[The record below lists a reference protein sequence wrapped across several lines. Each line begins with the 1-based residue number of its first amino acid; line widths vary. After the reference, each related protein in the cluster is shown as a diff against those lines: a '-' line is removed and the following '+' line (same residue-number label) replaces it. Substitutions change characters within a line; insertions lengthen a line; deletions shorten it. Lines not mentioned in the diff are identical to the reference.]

1 MNSIVCGPVPS
12 RRLGQSLGINN
23 IPPKTCS
30 YSCPY
35 CQLGRTTKMQVERQT
50 FCDVEQLARTVRDKV
65 EQVKRKEEPIDYL
78 TFVPDGEPALDA
90 DLGREIE
97 LLKPLGVKI
106 AVITNASLI
115 WREDVRSD
123 LQQADWVS
131 LKVDAV
137 SEETWHRVNRPHRS
151 LRLEAVLA
159 GMLEFAGDFS
169 GELATETMLIQ
180 GINDSTEEIERISDF
195 LAELKPDRAYL
206 AVPTRPPAVRSVK
219 AATEQVLTEAHQVLN
234 KRVDSIECLISYEGD
249 AFAFSGNV
257 TEDLLAITSVHPMR
271 KEAVAQ
277 LLSKAGAGWEVVEK
291 LTRDGT
297 LVELTYEGHKFYMRR
312 LPGRQKLG
320 GVRT

>member
-1 MNSIVCGPVPS
+1 MNSIVYGPVPS

-115 WREDVRSD
+115 WREDVRGD

-159 GMLEFAGDFS
+159 GMLQFIADFS
-169 GELATETMLIQ
+169 GELTTETMLIE
-180 GINDSTEEIERISDF
+180 GINDGGEQIERTSDF
-195 LAELKPDRAYL
+195 LAQLKPDKAYL
-206 AVPTRPPAVRSVK
+206 AVPTRPPTEKSTK
-219 AATEQVLTEAHQVLN
+219 AASEQAISMAHQVFGERLDN
-234 KRVDSIECLISYEGD
+234 VEYLIGYEGN
-249 AFAFSGNV
+249 AFAFTGNA
-257 TEDLLAITSVHPMR
+257 TEDLLSITSVHPMR
-271 KEAVAQ
+271 EEAVDQ
-277 LLSKAGAGWEVVEK
+277 FLSKAGAGWEVIEK
-291 LTRDGT
+291 LIREGT
-297 LVELTYEGHKFYMRR
+297 LVELTYQGQKFYMRR
-312 LPGRQKLG
+312 LPGRQKQG
-320 GVRT
+320 RG